1 MTGPNPTR
9 RPSWAALSVA
19 AFLAV
24 IAVVIFWDMGR
35 LSDAAGYSQVGP
47 ATIPKWVATGLLV
60 LSACT
65 AWTAFRGNFESEPIR
80 APGPVLWVVTGLMLQ
95 ILLLHRTGFTI
106 ATGLMFALVA
116 RGFGERRWHLSLPVG
131 LALAFFVYVVFARYL
146 RLSLPSGWLEHL
158 FF

>member
-1 MTGPNPTR
+1 MTAPNPSR

-60 LSACT
+60 LSAAT
-65 AWTAFRGNFESEPIR
+65 AWTAFRGNFEVEPIR
-80 APGPVLWVVTGLMLQ
+80 APGPVLWVVGGLLLQ
-95 ILLLHRTGFTI
+95 ILLLHPAGFTI
-106 ATGLMFALVA
+106 ATGMMFAMVA
-116 RGFGERRWHLSLPVG
+116 RGFDERRWYLSLPVG
-131 LALAFFVYVVFARYL
+131 LALAFFVYVVFARFL
-146 RLSLPSGWLEHL
+146 RLSLPSGWLEQL

>member
-1 MTGPNPTR
+1 MTAPNPSR

-35 LSDAAGYSQVGP
+35 LSEAAGYSQVGP
-47 ATIPKWVATGLLV
+47 ATIPKWVAIGLLV
-60 LSACT
+60 LSGAT
-65 AWTAFRGNFESEPIR
+65 AWTAFRGNFEVEPIR
-80 APGPVLWVVTGLMLQ
+80 APGPVLWVVAGLMLQ
-95 ILLLHRTGFTI
+95 ILLLNRAGFTI

-116 RGFGERRWHLSLPVG
+116 RGFDERRWYLSLPVG
-131 LALAFFVYVVFARYL
+131 LALAFFVYVIFARYL
-146 RLSLPSGWLEHL
+146 RLSLPSGWLERL